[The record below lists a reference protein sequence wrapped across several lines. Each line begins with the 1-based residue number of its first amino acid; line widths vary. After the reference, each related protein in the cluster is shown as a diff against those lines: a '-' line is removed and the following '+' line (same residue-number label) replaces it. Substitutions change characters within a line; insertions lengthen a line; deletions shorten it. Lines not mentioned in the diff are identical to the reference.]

1 MGQGLSC
8 GVSHEHGLFSAVQVG
23 DLESVES
30 LLARDPSLL
39 HQTTVYDRHSA
50 LHIAAANGQIEILS
64 MILDRSI
71 SPDLLNRNKQTPLML
86 AAMHGK
92 ISCVQKLLQAGANVL
107 MFDSMH
113 GRTCLHY
120 AAYYGHSDCLQAIL
134 SAAHSN
140 PVADSWGFA
149 RFVNI
154 RDGRGATPLHLA
166 ARQRRPDCV
175 HILLDNGAL
184 VCASTGGYGC
194 PGSTPLHLAA
204 RGGSLDCIRELLAW
218 GADRLQRD
226 SSGRIPYVVA
236 LKHKHGACAALLN
249 PTSAEPLVW
258 PSPLKFIS
266 ELNQDAKAL
275 LEQAL
280 MEANREREK
289 SILREHLT
297 CFHLHLILMS
307 LLTTIS
313 LRHMSCLVFFPMALV
328 PNFRCRFST
337 LASETELCCI
347 CFDQVCTIE
356 VQDCGH
362 QMCAQCTLALCC
374 HNKPNPTTACL
385 TAPVCPFCRSG
396 IARLAVAKIKTNNEA
411 DSDIGDVSSSKLRR
425 SRKSR
430 NLSEGSSS
438 FKGLSAVGSFSK
450 MGGRGSGR
458 IAAENEWID
467 KP

>member
-289 SILREHLT
+289 SILKGT
-297 CFHLHLILMS
+297 SYS
-307 LLTTIS
+307 LPSPSHSDVAVDDNIS
-313 LRHMSCLVFFPMALV
+313 E
-328 PNFRCRFST
+328 
-337 LASETELCCI
+337 ASETELCCI

-411 DSDIGDVSSSKLRR
+411 DSDLLQAEKIKKVQKL
-425 SRKSR
+425 K
-430 NLSEGSSS
+430 
-438 FKGLSAVGSFSK
+438 
-450 MGGRGSGR
+450 
-458 IAAENEWID
+458 
-467 KP
+467 